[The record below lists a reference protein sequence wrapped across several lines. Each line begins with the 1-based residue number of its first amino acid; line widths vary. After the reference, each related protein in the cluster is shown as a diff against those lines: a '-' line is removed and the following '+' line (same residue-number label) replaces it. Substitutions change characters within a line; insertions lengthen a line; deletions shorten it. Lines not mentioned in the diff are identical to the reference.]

1 MEPTKEQRD
10 AQFREAVLRARRMT
24 PGERVLEG
32 FRLFDRECQLKREA
46 IRAEFPDPDDACVEK
61 ILGERLERQRQLAL
75 PTCDVPIYV
84 YR

>member
-24 PGERVLEG
+24 PEERVLEG
-32 FRLFDRECQLKREA
+32 FRLFDRECQVMRDA
-46 IRAEFPDPDDACVEK
+46 IRAAFPDADDACVEK
-61 ILGERLERQRQLAL
+61 IFCERWELKRRLDE

-84 YR
+84 YP